1 MGEEIRQ
8 ENPVRRLEGT
18 RRRHALLS
26 AFPLHDNFLLM
37 KIIFLLIAT
46 FCGSALRAQ
55 QPDSAAPP
63 IIQDNS
69 FLVEEAY
76 NQEAGIVQH
85 ISTFQMRRGSSDF
98 DFVFTQEWPVRSV
111 RHQLSYDI
119 PISRITSR
127 TGIGDVGI
135 NYRYQLIGDGTTR
148 LAASPRLSLILPTGD
163 WKESRGNGAVGFET
177 NIPVSF
183 VLTPWITTHSNV
195 GGGFTPSARDSE
207 GKRAGIFEWNLGQS
221 AILTASSSIQPMLEV
236 VYSRG
241 SEVVGT
247 DTTQRTEEFL
257 ISPGVRGAFNFAS
270 GLQIVP
276 GIAFP
281 LGVGPSNGERGV
293 FLYLSFEHPFVH

>member
-1 MGEEIRQ
+1 MKI
-8 ENPVRRLEGT
+8 
-18 RRRHALLS
+18 A
-26 AFPLHDNFLLM
+26 FLLT
-37 KIIFLLIAT
+37 AT
-46 FCGSALRAQ
+46 LCASAVQAQ
-55 QPDSAAPP
+55 QHDTTAAP

-85 ISTFQMRRGSSDF
+85 ISTFETHRGSSDF

-111 RHQLSYDI
+111 RHQLSYDV
-119 PISRITSR
+119 PISRISSR

-148 LAASPRLSLILPTGD
+148 LASSPRLSLNLPTGD
-163 WKESRGNGAVGFET
+163 WKQSRGNGSVGYET
-177 NIPVSF
+177 NIPISF

-195 GGGFTPSARDSE
+195 GGSITPSARNSD
-207 GKRAGIFEWNLGQS
+207 GKRAGISEWHLGQS
-221 AILTASSSIQPMLEV
+221 AILTASSRIQPMLEL

-241 SEVVGT
+241 SEVIGT
-247 DTTQRTEEFL
+247 DKTQRTEEFL
-257 ISPGVRGAFNFAS
+257 ISPGVRGAFNFKS

-276 GIAFP
+276 GIAIP
-281 LGVGPSNGERGV
+281 IGVGPSNGERGV